1 MVAVRTGLRW
11 QELLEYTKAYDCR
24 ANALYLNL
32 CIVAKLKS
40 AGVSVYRM
48 ISPLLPSPMKFRQH
62 ERPEHELPGTI
73 GQSIGVECSP
83 QPRPGGKM
91 ALIRLS

>member
-1 MVAVRTGLRW
+1 VAFFDSHGRGKDWIALAK
-11 QELLEYTKAYDCR
+11 LEYATTYGR
-24 ANALYLNL
+24 RENALYLNFY
-32 CIVAKLKS
+32 IVAKLKS

-73 GQSIGVECSP
+73 GRSIGVECSP
-83 QPRPGGKM
+83 QPRPGG
-91 ALIRLS
+91 